1 VSKPMGTIK
10 TFRKTLLGRL
20 AHTDLEPEERRR
32 LMATL
37 FYSGKS
43 DRLTRFWILL
53 FFSVVIATFGLL
65 ANSTAVVIGAM
76 LLAPLM
82 TPIMGFAAA
91 LVMVWGKRMSES
103 LTLIVMASL
112 FAVGLSMLITRVSPD
127 ILLNPL
133 PDEVL
138 GRTAP
143 NLNDLFIALAA
154 GGAGAFATVREDVS
168 ASLPGVA
175 IAVALVPP
183 ISTVGIV
190 LGAGKY
196 DLAGGAL
203 LLFLTNIAG
212 IILSAA
218 LVLLA
223 TGFVPKLRVAQ
234 LGRRVWAG
242 LVVAFIAVLL
252 VSMPLY
258 KAMASAVRKAQVTSS
273 VDTSIN
279 QWLGDKSIQ
288 VRDVKIGSDSVQV
301 VLIGLENPPEVGQLA
316 QTLEADLK
324 RPVDVDVVWFTGEE
338 ESAMRHEESG
348 RSEGDIPLVP
358 GI

>member
-1 VSKPMGTIK
+1 MK
-10 TFRKTLLGRL
+10 TVKRVQKTLLGRL
-20 AHTDLEPEERRR
+20 AHADLSPEDRRR

-37 FYSGKS
+37 FYSGKQ
-43 DRLTRFWILL
+43 DRVARFWILM
-53 FFSVVIATFGLL
+53 FFSVVIATYGLL
-65 ANSTAVVIGAM
+65 ADSTAVVIGAM

-91 LVMVWGKRMSES
+91 LVMVWSRRMGQTFS
-103 LTLIVMASL
+103 LIVLASL
-112 FAVGLSMLITRVSPD
+112 FAVGLAWIITRVSPD
-127 ILLNPL
+127 VLLQPL

-168 ASLPGVA
+168 SSLPGVA

-190 LGAGKY
+190 LGAGQY
-196 DLAGGAL
+196 NLAAGAL

-212 IILSAA
+212 IILSAS

-223 TGFVPKLRVAQ
+223 TGFVPRGRIVQ

-242 LVVAFIAVLL
+242 LIVAVIAVLL

-258 KAMASAVRKAQVTSS
+258 KAMASAVRKAQITAS
-273 VDTSIN
+273 VDTSIKK
-279 QWLGDKSIQ
+279 WVDDKNLVI
-288 VRDVKIGSDSVQV
+288 RNLEIGSDSVQV
-301 VLIGLENPPEVGQLA
+301 VMVGLEDPPKVGDLA
-316 QTLEADLK
+316 QILEQDLG
-324 RPVDVDVVWFTGEE
+324 RPVDVEVVWFTGEE
-338 ESAMRHEESG
+338 ESAMRHQESG
-348 RSEGDIPLVP
+348 RVEDDIPLIP